1 MLTDKEGA
9 TGGMI
14 TPVAHT
20 ARSRCG
26 CDSTAVLICTD
37 QQHQHSIQSR
47 RAHDEETAT
56 ISYSPSVPNHI
67 VTHSPCQVRMDMQL
81 ALERRSEAPTKKSQ
95 WICTGTVHTAPA
107 VHPVHAVH
115 TVHARQ
121 PVRIG
126 HKVSAV
132 HPVHAVQVFQWY
144 RCIASTT
151 IVLLTKV
158 VQAAPRCRTIVSASD
173 RHRPAEL

>member
-37 QQHQHSIQSR
+37 QQQQHSIQSR

-56 ISYSPSVPNHI
+56 ISYSPSMPNHI

-81 ALERRSEAPTKKSQ
+81 APERRSEAPIKKSQ
-95 WICTGTVHTAPA
+95 WICTGKVHTAPA
-107 VHPVHAVH
+107 VHPVHAV
-115 TVHARQ
+115 
-121 PVRIG
+121 
-126 HKVSAV
+126 
-132 HPVHAVQVFQWY
+132 QVFQRY

-151 IVLLTKV
+151 SNTG
-158 VQAAPRCRTIVSASD
+158 SAGSTPLS
-173 RHRPAEL
+173 HYSISK

>member
-26 CDSTAVLICTD
+26 CDSTAVLICND
-37 QQHQHSIQSR
+37 QQQHSIQSR

-81 ALERRSEAPTKKSQ
+81 APERRSEAPTKKSQ
-95 WICTGTVHTAPA
+95 WICTGKVRTAPA
-107 VHPVHAVH
+107 VH
-115 TVHARQ
+115 TVQARQ
-121 PVRIG
+121 TVRIG